1 MSERIQKLIAASGYC
16 SRRAA
21 EKLIEQGK
29 VSVCGHTASIGDTAD
44 SPDQIT
50 VNGEPLP
57 AFGQR
62 TYIMLNKPRGYVST
76 MSDEQGRKTVAELT
90 KNVGARVLPVGRLD
104 IDSEGLLFMTDDGEL
119 INHLT
124 HPSNEIEKTYRVRVR
139 GNVKQESV
147 DLLRELKQIE
157 CEQIRPAKVKLI
169 SSGEESSV
177 LLITISEGKNRQV
190 RRMCATVELEV
201 LRLKRISEG
210 SIILGSLAPG
220 QWRFLTETEIDNLQK

>member
-21 EKLIEQGK
+21 EKLIEQGT
-29 VSVCGHTASIGDTAD
+29 VSVCGHVASIGDTAD

-57 AFGQR
+57 TLGRR

-104 IDSEGLLFMTDDGEL
+104 IDSEGLLLMTDDGEL

-124 HPSNEIEKTYRVRVR
+124 HPSNKIEKTYRVRVR
-139 GNVKQESV
+139 GNINQNSI
-147 DLLRELKQIE
+147 DMLRALKQIDG
-157 CEQIRPAKVKLI
+157 EQIRPAKVKLI

-190 RRMCATVELEV
+190 RRMCSAVELDV

-210 SIILGSLAPG
+210 SIVLGGLTPG
-220 QWRFLTETEIDNLQK
+220 QWRFLTETEIENLQK